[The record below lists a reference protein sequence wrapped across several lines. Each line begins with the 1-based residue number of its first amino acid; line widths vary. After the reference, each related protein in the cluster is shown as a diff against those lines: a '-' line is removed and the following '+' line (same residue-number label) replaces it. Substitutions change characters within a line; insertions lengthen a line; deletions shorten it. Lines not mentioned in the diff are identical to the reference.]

1 MNITFKLK
9 EKSRA
14 NTLWLS
20 LEYMSGDA
28 DAFTY
33 TESNLGIPYSE
44 WQSQSQKEKFNKIIE
59 NYQLINHFTDVN
71 HELCLTHPRM
81 GLKRKLEITDTY
93 KYIKENYSL
102 ELADMFASVPDDS
115 TCEGYYSHLT
125 EVKLIGYDKEGNKY
139 ETENL
144 LN

>member
-1 MNITFKLK
+1 MDITFKLI
-9 EKSRA
+9 ETPSRA

-33 TESNLGIPYSE
+33 TENNLGIPFSD
-44 WQSQSQKEKFNKIIE
+44 WQSQKEKINKIIE
-59 NYQLINHFTDVN
+59 NYQLISHFTDVN
-71 HELCLTHPRM
+71 HKLCLTYPRT
-81 GLKRKLEITDTY
+81 GLRRKFEITDTY

-125 EVKLIGYDKEGNKY
+125 EVKLIGYDKESNKY

-144 LN
+144 IK